1 MVWLGLG
8 AQCGGPVCKAWEE
21 ASRPQQASECFLGYQ
36 SNSQTRSGMASV
48 GLEALMHHGANIYM
62 GQPLVLQPKNMAL
75 LTLETKACSV
85 FQCGSSSVFLNSAL
99 PSRTGST
106 LFL

>member
-1 MVWLGLG
+1 
-8 AQCGGPVCKAWEE
+8 
-21 ASRPQQASECFLGYQ
+21 
-36 SNSQTRSGMASV
+36 MASV

-62 GQPLVLQPKNMAL
+62 GQPLVLPPKNMAL